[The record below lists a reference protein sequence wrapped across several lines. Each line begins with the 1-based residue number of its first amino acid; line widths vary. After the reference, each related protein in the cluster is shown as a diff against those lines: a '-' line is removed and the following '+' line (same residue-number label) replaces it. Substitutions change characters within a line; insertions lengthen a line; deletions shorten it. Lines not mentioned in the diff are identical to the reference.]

1 MRILGRHYRTARPVE
16 VEISQTVISQIQV
29 VSGHTEHVDR
39 WPWIAPGWFDLQV
52 NGYGGQEFCS
62 GQLTVDGTADIA
74 SRMPAFGVTRFCPTV
89 TTERFD
95 VLRHSLATIA
105 AACDQSAETSRL
117 VAGVHLEGPYL
128 CRQDGPRGAH
138 PREHC
143 RGPDWDEFGRLQD
156 AAGGRIRLATMS
168 VEFDGSAEFVARVVQ
183 SGVVVAIGHTAADG
197 DQIRAAV
204 DAGAR
209 LCTHLGNGAHESLPR
224 HPNYLWDQ
232 LAEDRLSASLIVD
245 GHHLPPA
252 VVKTFVRAKTPGR
265 CLLVSDMSGLAG
277 LPPGR
282 YDTNLCALEILDDGR
297 LVIAGQRQLLAAASL
312 PIGTGIANV
321 MAFAGV
327 DLSTAIDMASGN
339 PAELLGIE
347 PGALEVGQPA
357 NLVQFDLD
365 ETSPGGSTNPTVRAT
380 IVGGELAFGS
390 LWLA

>member
-1 MRILGRHYRTARPVE
+1 MRIRGRHYQTAKPVE
-16 VEISQTVISQIQV
+16 VEISQAVISRLQA
-29 VSGHTEHVDR
+29 VSGRIEHVDR

-52 NGYGGQEFCS
+52 NGHGGQEFCS
-62 GQLTVDGTADIA
+62 GELTVDGTADIA
-74 SRMPAFGVTRFCPTV
+74 RRMPAFGVTRFCPTV

-105 AACDQSAETSRL
+105 AACDESAETSRL

-128 CRQDGPRGAH
+128 SPQDGPRGAH

-143 RGPDWDEFGRLQD
+143 RRPDWDEFRRLQD
-156 AAGGRIRLATMS
+156 AAGGRIRLLTMS
-168 VEFDGSAEFVARVVQ
+168 VEFDGSAEFVARVVHG
-183 SGVVVAIGHTAADG
+183 GVVVAIGHTAADG
-197 DQIRAAV
+197 DHIRAAT

-209 LCTHLGNGAHESLPR
+209 LCTHLGNGAHASLPR

-297 LVIAGQRQLLAAASL
+297 LVIAGQRQLLAGASL
-312 PIGTGIANV
+312 PIGTGIAYV
-321 MAFAGV
+321 MASAGV
-327 DLSTAIDMASGN
+327 DLCTAVDMASLH
-339 PAELLGIE
+339 PAELLGAE
-347 PGALEVGQPA
+347 PDALEVGRPA

-365 ETSPGGSTNPTVRAT
+365 ESSPGGNANPTVRAT
-380 IVGGELAFGS
+380 IVGGEAVFGS
-390 LWLA
+390 IWVG